1 MQYHVGTKQEGK
13 EAEERGM
20 KKVRQGRGVEGKQKQ
35 GSGGAKR
42 PQLWSPFLQQASAQR
57 INTVQQGF
65 FLFLIDI
72 FESVLT

>member
-1 MQYHVGTKQEGK
+1 MGTKQEGRK

-20 KKVRQGRGVEGKQKQ
+20 KKVRQGGVEGKQEQ
-35 GSGGAKR
+35 GSERGKR
-42 PQLWSPFLQQASAQR
+42 PQLWSPFLHQASAQR

>member
-20 KKVRQGRGVEGKQKQ
+20 KKVRQGRGVEGKQEQ

-42 PQLWSPFLQQASAQR
+42 P
-57 INTVQQGF
+57 
-65 FLFLIDI
+65 
-72 FESVLT
+72 